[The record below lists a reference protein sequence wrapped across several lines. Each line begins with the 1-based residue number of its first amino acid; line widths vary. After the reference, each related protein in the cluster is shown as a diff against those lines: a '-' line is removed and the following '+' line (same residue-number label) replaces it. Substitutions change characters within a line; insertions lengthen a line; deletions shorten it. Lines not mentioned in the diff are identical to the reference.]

1 MPDFFTVTVS
11 QVTRR
16 LSMIVK
22 GDKALSDVYVAGEI
36 SNFTLH
42 RASGHMYFTLKDEI
56 SSIKCVMFAGKA
68 AGLTFMP
75 YSGQSVI
82 VRGGVNVY
90 ERDGANQIYVSEI
103 IEKGQGE
110 LALAFEKAKRE
121 LEAGG
126 YFDKKR
132 PIPKQPKKVC
142 LITAE
147 KGAALQDMLNII
159 ARRRP
164 ILEVVLI
171 PATVQ
176 GAYAPA
182 TLISGIEAAQTTG
195 ADLIIVGRGGGSA
208 EDLSCFNDIGY
219 AKALYNSE
227 IPTISAVGH
236 ETDFTISDFVADLRA
251 PTPSAAAEIATS
263 VTCDDLSEHIELT
276 YDRLSDI
283 VHSQIE
289 GYEQLIDSYQRHIA
303 AYSPIMRLERLLRE
317 LELLDNR
324 VKASVTGHIRSNE
337 ALIESY
343 TDKIEALSPVNVLR
357 RGYSA
362 VTVNGRNIGSI
373 NDMSV
378 GDNAEIQMSDGVAK
392 ATITEI
398 EKSSEVRFK

>member
-42 RASGHMYFTLKDEI
+42 KASGHMYFTLKDEM

-110 LALAFEKAKRE
+110 LAIAFEKAKRE

-176 GAYAPA
+176 GVYAPA

-303 AYSPIMRLERLLRE
+303 AYSPINRLERLLRE

-362 VTVNGRNIGSI
+362 VTVNGRNVGSI

-378 GDNAEIQMSDGVAK
+378 GDNAEIQMSDGIAK

>member
-42 RASGHMYFTLKDEI
+42 KASGHMYFTLKDEI

-110 LALAFEKAKRE
+110 LAIAFEKAKRE

-176 GAYAPA
+176 GVYAPA

-303 AYSPIMRLERLLRE
+303 AYSPINRLERLLRE

-362 VTVNGRNIGSI
+362 VTVNGRNVGSI

-378 GDNAEIQMSDGVAK
+378 GDNAEIQMSDGIAK

>member
-82 VRGGVNVY
+82 VRGSVNVY

-263 VTCDDLSEHIELT
+263 VTCDDLSKHIELT

-303 AYSPIMRLERLLRE
+303 AYSPIMRLERSLRE

-362 VTVNGRNIGSI
+362 VTVNGRNVGSI

-378 GDNAEIQMSDGVAK
+378 GDNAEIQMSDGIAK

>member
-16 LSMIVK
+16 LSMLVK

-176 GAYAPA
+176 GAYASA

-276 YDRLSDI
+276 YDRLSEI

-362 VTVNGRNIGSI
+362 VTVNGRNVGSI

-378 GDNAEIQMSDGVAK
+378 GDNAEIQMSDGIAK

>member
-42 RASGHMYFTLKDEI
+42 KASGHMYFTLKDEI

-110 LALAFEKAKRE
+110 LAIAFEKAKRE

-176 GAYAPA
+176 GVYAPA

-303 AYSPIMRLERLLRE
+303 AYSPIKRLERLLRE

-343 TDKIEALSPVNVLR
+343 MDKIEALSPVNVLR

-362 VTVNGRNIGSI
+362 VTVNGRNVGSI

-378 GDNAEIQMSDGVAK
+378 GDNAEIQMSDGIAK

>member
-42 RASGHMYFTLKDEI
+42 KASGHMYFTLKDEI

-110 LALAFEKAKRE
+110 LAIAFEKAKRE

-176 GAYAPA
+176 GAHAPA
-182 TLISGIEAAQTTG
+182 TLINGIEVAQTTG

-303 AYSPIMRLERLLRE
+303 AYSPIKRLERLLRE

-362 VTVNGRNIGSI
+362 VTVNGRNVGSI

-378 GDNAEIQMSDGVAK
+378 GDNAEIQMSDGIAK

>member
-16 LSMIVK
+16 LSMLVK

-164 ILEVVLI
+164 ILEVVLV

-303 AYSPIMRLERLLRE
+303 AYSPIMRLERSLRE

-362 VTVNGRNIGSI
+362 VTVNGRNVGSI

-378 GDNAEIQMSDGVAK
+378 GDNVEIQMSDGVAK